1 MQQIKILM
9 EMACQMAGN
18 YCTGDGLEQL
28 SQALTIGQWIPM
40 TLMMPIGMQMVMA
53 LSNLCEY
60 QWSLIKQSGLVGD
73 LLESHLET
81 EQAVALWAE
90 PDPNNKDSDGILC
103 RMDGKLGGACTWDVS
118 KVGINPLNG
127 SDLFENPDGD
137 GYDINHNGVIED
149 NEAFVN
155 WLEYNIRDKLFSG
168 NMSLEGEMIPEGFST
183 DLFRNISDNGAP
195 EGLFSDGTLT
205 GDPTSADSDSDG
217 MPDGW
222 EIWYARWNIFDGEWT
237 LNPL

>member
-1 MQQIKILM
+1 
-9 EMACQMAGN
+9 
-18 YCTGDGLEQL
+18 
-28 SQALTIGQWIPM
+28 
-40 TLMMPIGMQMVMA
+40 
-53 LSNLCEY
+53 
-60 QWSLIKQSGLVGD
+60 
-73 LLESHLET
+73 
-81 EQAVALWAE
+81 
-90 PDPNNKDSDGILC
+90 
-103 RMDGKLGGACTWDVS
+103 MDGKVRGACTWDVS

-195 EGLFSDGTLT
+195 EGLFSDGSLT

-237 LNPL
+237 LNPLDSNDRWEDADNDGMSNWEEYNSIAPEFSETNQNRTSPQWFVTTAGLGYTIQQWPG